1 MLLVFEEGAK
11 DVRAR
16 HRERLGREREREERE
31 MITVCEAVME
41 DTIKEEEE
49 GDDKRDGR
57 EVNVHLHEEEERKQE
72 EETRGGEQREK
83 EEGGGGGGGGVGPS
97 PHAFKPVHALGKGSG
112 NQREALLA
120 ARYGNDT
127 NRDMR
132 QEYIVIVRRV
142 LGEVVLV
149 SYKANTKRERE

>member
-1 MLLVFEEGAK
+1 
-11 DVRAR
+11 
-16 HRERLGREREREERE
+16 

-57 EVNVHLHEEEERKQE
+57 EVNVHQHEEEERKQE

>member
-1 MLLVFEEGAK
+1 M
-11 DVRAR
+11 RASQ
-16 HRERLGREREREERE
+16 RETGTREREREKRREE

-57 EVNVHLHEEEERKQE
+57 EVNVNQHEEEERKQE

-83 EEGGGGGGGGVGPS
+83 EEGGGGGVGPS
-97 PHAFKPVHALGKGSG
+97 PHAFKPVHALGKGRG

-142 LGEVVLV
+142 RGEVVLV